1 MDVCINAMSILAF
14 SLIVYEINQIV
25 LKCTYIVIVA
35 RKGRSWI
42 SWSANRS
49 IALWGIMTKEG
60 NENDDIATQ
69 SEDDF
74 GNSLAYAPPRASAQ
88 EAPCM

>member
-1 MDVCINAMSILAF
+1 
-14 SLIVYEINQIV
+14 
-25 LKCTYIVIVA
+25 
-35 RKGRSWI
+35 
-42 SWSANRS
+42 
-49 IALWGIMTKEG
+49 MTKEG